1 MIRLPLLFDYMLGML
16 ERGITLI
23 VFVDAILTMPRENFH
38 QFVKF
43 AAIHL
48 RLLRLGKVLQVTEY
62 SKCTACGTPGD
73 SMRDSVLRQRRA
85 ASLSTGMPEYLSPS
99 AAEDG

>member
-1 MIRLPLLFDYMLGML
+1 MLGML
-16 ERGITLI
+16 EQVIILI
-23 VFVDAILTMPRENFH
+23 VFVDVFLTLSRKNFK
-38 QFVKF
+38 FVKF

-62 SKCTACGTPGD
+62 SECTACGTPGD